1 MCMEALPA
9 RPQAALESSLY
20 RAELSVDQD
29 DPYTLVVALD
39 SKGCAEGDLYVD
51 DGKSFAFER
60 GVFAHRHF
68 RCCPAVPDYTRIP
81 SLDASRAAAVLTS
94 IC

>member
-1 MCMEALPA
+1 MRKAG
-9 RPQAALESSLY
+9 
-20 RAELSVDQD
+20 LSHLAGQD

-39 SKGCAEGDLYVD
+39 SKGCAEGELYVD

-68 RCCPAVPDYTRIP
+68 RC
-81 SLDASRAAAVLTS
+81 
-94 IC
+94 

>member
-1 MCMEALPA
+1 MPPCNVEMYAQGWPESPA
-9 RPQAALESSLY
+9 
-20 RAELSVDQD
+20 DQD

-39 SKGCAEGDLYVD
+39 SKGCAEGDLYAD

-68 RCCPAVPDYTRIP
+68 RCYCPAEIADKMRDGPGTDNRRSVQHVAT
-81 SLDASRAAAVLTS
+81 
-94 IC
+94 